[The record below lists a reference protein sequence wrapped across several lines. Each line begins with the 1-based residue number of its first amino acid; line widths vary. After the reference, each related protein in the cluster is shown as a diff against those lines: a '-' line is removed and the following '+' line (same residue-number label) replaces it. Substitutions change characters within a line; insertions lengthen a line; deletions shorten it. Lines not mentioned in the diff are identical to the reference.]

1 MDLLPRGRA
10 AVSRGRLSRRVAR
23 LEAAAPPP
31 EPTRHVD
38 LSRLTPADRD
48 RLRAILEAQPAGGR
62 WDLSGLPD
70 DDLEFLERVYRQEE
84 GP

>member
-1 MDLLPRGRA
+1 M
-10 AVSRGRLSRRVAR
+10 SRSGLSRRVAR

-38 LSRLTPADRD
+38 LSRLAPADRD

-62 WDLSGLPD
+62 WDLSGLSD
-70 DDLEFLERVYRQEE
+70 DDLEFLERVYRQDGE
-84 GP
+84 P

>member
-1 MDLLPRGRA
+1 M
-10 AVSRGRLSRRVAR
+10 SQGRLSRRLAR

-31 EPTRHVD
+31 EPTRLID
-38 LSRLTPADRD
+38 LSRLAPTERD
-48 RLRAILEAQPAGGR
+48 RLRAILKAQPADGR

-84 GP
+84 GRS

>member
-1 MDLLPRGRA
+1 M
-10 AVSRGRLSRRVAR
+10 SRCRLSRRVAR

-31 EPTRHVD
+31 EPSRHLD

-48 RLRAILEAQPAGGR
+48 RLRAILEVQSADGR
-62 WDLSGLPD
+62 WDLSALPD

-84 GP
+84 GRS